1 MSQGLVLSVLQRVV
15 GSNLV
20 GLYLFGSAV
29 DGGLRPASDLD
40 FLAVVDRSLDDGERL
55 DLARALSAISGRR
68 AGGRS
73 LEVVVVVAD
82 RLRPWTYPPMPD
94 FLYGDW
100 LRDQLVAKPGP
111 PVANA
116 TLAIDLHQA
125 LSTGVALLGE
135 PLSAHLDPVP
145 ADDLVRASM
154 DGVDSLLDNLPDDT
168 RNVLLTLARAW
179 HTCVTGQLA
188 PKDVAA
194 DWALPRLPI
203 QLRAPLAHARHL
215 YLTCTYA
222 DETWPKDVRDL
233 AAPLAAYAARAIRAE
248 AGQPPGRDGW
258 CFPVPLGR
266 ADTVVFEITADDP
279 PEIVP
284 MVNGCSLI
292 DLVAD
297 FETSRGWE
305 LAGDYSG
312 LVPASFR
319 FGDLTRYYLGR
330 AARQWP
336 EPGRAWLLGCDCGEV
351 GCWPLDARIEVTDDL
366 VMWQDFQQPHRPE
379 RDYRSFGP
387 FVFGRKE
394 YDRAVADAV
403 AALGAD
409 RR

>member
-1 MSQGLVLSVLQRVV
+1 MSVLSSVL
-15 GSNLV
+15 GPNLR
-20 GLYLFGSAV
+20 GLYAFGSAV

-40 FLAVVDRSLDDGERL
+40 FLAVVDRSLDDNERL
-55 DLARALSAISGRR
+55 NLARALSAISGRR

-82 RLRPWTYPPMPD
+82 RLRPWTYPPTAD

-100 LRDQLVAKPGP
+100 LRDQLLATPGR

-125 LSTGVALLGE
+125 LSTGVVLLGE

-145 ADDLVRASM
+145 AGDLVRASM
-154 DGVDSLLDNLPDDT
+154 DGVDSLLDNLPGDT

-222 DETWPKDVRDL
+222 DETWPNDVRDL
-233 AAPLAAYAARAIRAE
+233 AAPLAAHFARAIRAE
-248 AGQPPGRDGW
+248 AGQQPGRDGW
-258 CFPVPLGR
+258 GFPVSLGR
-266 ADTVVFEITADDP
+266 TDTVVFEITAEDP
-279 PEIVP
+279 AEIVP
-284 MVNGCSLI
+284 VVNGRSLI

-297 FETSRGWE
+297 FEKARRWE

-312 LVPASFR
+312 LVPASFS
-319 FGDLTRYYLGR
+319 FGDLTQYYLGR

-336 EPGRAWLLGCDCGEV
+336 GPGRAWLLGCDCGEV
-351 GCWPLDARIEVTDDL
+351 GCWPFDARIDVTDDL
-366 VMWQDFQQPHRPE
+366 VLWQDFHQPHRAA

-387 FVFGRKE
+387 LVFDRSE

-409 RR
+409 RS

>member
-1 MSQGLVLSVLQRVV
+1 MLGPNLRGLHA
-15 GSNLV
+15 
-20 GLYLFGSAV
+20 FGSAV

-82 RLRPWTYPPMPD
+82 RLRPWTYPPTAD

-100 LRDQLVAKPGP
+100 LRDQLLATPGR

-125 LSTGVALLGE
+125 LSTGVVLLGE

-145 ADDLVRASM
+145 AGDLVRASM
-154 DGVDSLLDNLPDDT
+154 DGVDSLLDNLPGDT

-203 QLRAPLAHARHL
+203 QLPAPLAHARHL

-222 DETWPKDVRDL
+222 DETWPNDVRDL
-233 AAPLAAYAARAIRAE
+233 AAPLAAHFARAIRAE
-248 AGQPPGRDGW
+248 AGQQPGRDGW
-258 CFPVPLGR
+258 GFPVSLGR
-266 ADTVVFEITADDP
+266 TDTVVFEITAEDP
-279 PEIVP
+279 AEIVP
-284 MVNGCSLI
+284 VVNGRSLI

-297 FETSRGWE
+297 FEKARREAMAGAGPR
-305 LAGDYSG
+305 LAPR
-312 LVPASFR
+312 L
-319 FGDLTRYYLGR
+319 
-330 AARQWP
+330 
-336 EPGRAWLLGCDCGEV
+336 
-351 GCWPLDARIEVTDDL
+351 
-366 VMWQDFQQPHRPE
+366 
-379 RDYRSFGP
+379 
-387 FVFGRKE
+387 
-394 YDRAVADAV
+394 
-403 AALGAD
+403 
-409 RR
+409 

>member
-1 MSQGLVLSVLQRVV
+1 MLGP
-15 GSNLV
+15 NLR
-20 GLYLFGSAV
+20 GLYAFGSAV

-82 RLRPWTYPPMPD
+82 RLRPWTYPPTAD

-100 LRDQLVAKPGP
+100 LRDQLLATPGR

-125 LSTGVALLGE
+125 LSTGVVLFGE

-145 ADDLVRASM
+145 AGDLVRASM
-154 DGVDSLLDNLPDDT
+154 DGVDS
-168 RNVLLTLARAW
+168 
-179 HTCVTGQLA
+179 HF
-188 PKDVAA
+188 
-194 DWALPRLPI
+194 
-203 QLRAPLAHARHL
+203 
-215 YLTCTYA
+215 
-222 DETWPKDVRDL
+222 
-233 AAPLAAYAARAIRAE
+233 ARAIRAE
-248 AGQPPGRDGW
+248 AGQQPGRDGW
-258 CFPVPLGR
+258 GFPVSLGR
-266 ADTVVFEITADDP
+266 TDTVVFEITAEDP
-279 PEIVP
+279 AEIVP
-284 MVNGCSLI
+284 VVNGRSLI

-297 FETSRGWE
+297 FEKARRWE

-312 LVPASFR
+312 LVPASFS
-319 FGDLTRYYLGR
+319 FGDLTQYYLGR

-336 EPGRAWLLGCDCGEV
+336 GPGRAWLLGCDCGEV
-351 GCWPLDARIEVTDDL
+351 GCWPLDARIDVTDDL
-366 VMWQDFQQPHRPE
+366 VLWQDFHQPHRAA

-387 FVFGRKE
+387 FVFDRSE

-409 RR
+409 RS